1 MTGVDIAI
9 MLAKLVVLL
18 VVHLTCTAY
27 MTLFERKAAAWIQN
41 RPGPNRVG
49 PWGLF
54 QPLADGMKLLVKE
67 EIIPS
72 MADKVLY
79 VLAPMIAICM
89 ALIAFAV
96 IPFSPDFT
104 VAGKLITGYL
114 VDINI
119 GILYVLA
126 VSSLAVYG
134 IVLGGWGSNNKYS
147 LLGGMRASAQMISYE
162 ISMGLAVIII
172 IMMTG
177 SASLVSIVKTQTLW
191 NIFVLP
197 HGPIAFFIFF
207 VSYLAELNRAPFD
220 FPEAEQEL
228 VAGYHTE
235 YSSMKF
241 GSYFIGEYGNIVTAS
256 AITATLFFGGWQPI
270 HPALSF
276 IPGVFWLA
284 AKTLAFC
291 YLIVWIRWTLPRYRY
306 DQLMSLGWKLLIPL
320 GLVNIL
326 VAGLLIWIGTQFG
339 IGYFA

>member
-9 MLAKLVVLL
+9 MMAKLGVLL

-27 MTLFERKAAAWIQN
+27 MVLVERKVAGWIQN

-49 PWGLF
+49 PWGLL
-54 QPLADGMKLLVKE
+54 QPVADGLKLIFKE

-72 MADKVLY
+72 SADKTLY
-79 VLAPMIAICM
+79 LLAPMISIVM
-89 ALIAFAV
+89 ALAAFC
-96 IPFSPDFT
+96 ILPFNQDFT
-104 VAGKLITGYL
+104 IGGYLITGYL
-114 VDINI
+114 TDVNI
-119 GILYVLA
+119 GILYLVA

-134 IVLGGWGSNNKYS
+134 IVLGGWSSHNKYS
-147 LLGGMRASAQMISYE
+147 MLGGMRSSAQMISYE
-162 ISMGLAVIII
+162 IAMGLALIVV
-172 IMMTG
+172 MMMAQ
-177 SASLVSIVKTQTLW
+177 SASMVSIVKSQTLW

-207 VSYLAELNRAPFD
+207 IAYLAETNRAPFD

-235 YSSMKF
+235 YSSMRF
-241 GSYFIGEYGNIVTAS
+241 GSYFVGEYGNIVTAS

-276 IPGVFWLA
+276 IPGFIWLF
-284 AKTLAFC
+284 AKTAFFC
-291 YLIVWIRWTLPRYRY
+291 VTFVWIRWTLPRYRY
-306 DQLMSLGWKLLIPL
+306 DQLMNMGWKLLIPL

-326 VAGLLIWIGTQFG
+326 IAGVLILIGKNVG
-339 IGYFA
+339 IGYFG